1 MTLVQFIKIKILR
14 DIALISINLFIYFYK
29 EVVWNSNIRVMKP
42 DKDQTYKI
50 QWICLYILFK

>member
-29 EVVWNSNIRVMKP
+29 KVVWN
-42 DKDQTYKI
+42 
-50 QWICLYILFK
+50 